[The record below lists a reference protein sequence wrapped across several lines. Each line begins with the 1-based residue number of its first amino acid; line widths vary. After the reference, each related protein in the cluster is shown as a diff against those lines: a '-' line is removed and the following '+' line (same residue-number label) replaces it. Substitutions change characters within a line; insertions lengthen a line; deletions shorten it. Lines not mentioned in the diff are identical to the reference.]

1 MHSLHPELTIAM
13 STMMDRIDAIL
24 RESGYAGEPVGMY
37 LAGGMAVHYHCGTR
51 YTDDVDATFSRR
63 LLLPHEELV
72 ISYFRE
78 TGEQSSIYLDPTYND
93 TFALLHPD
101 HRESC
106 VAWEGIGNERRLIHL
121 LVFCPLDLAV
131 SKLSRFSPNDRAD
144 IVALAQHRYFT
155 SSQLKSRATQALD
168 YYVGDT
174 RWIHLNIAQISEEID
189 HLALAA

>member
-1 MHSLHPELTIAM
+1 MHSLHPELTSAM

-24 RESGYAGEPVGMY
+24 RESGYAGEPVSMY

-78 TGEQSSIYLDPTYND
+78 TGEKSSIYLDPTYND

-144 IVALAQHRYFT
+144 ILALAQHRYFT

>member
-1 MHSLHPELTIAM
+1 M
-13 STMMDRIDAIL
+13 SVMLDRIDAII
-24 RESGYAGEPVGMY
+24 RESGYQGEAVKMF

-63 LLLPHEELV
+63 LLLPYQELI
-72 ISYFRE
+72 ISYLRE

-106 VAWEGIGNERRLIHL
+106 VEWEGIGNEKRLIHL

-131 SKLSRFSPNDRAD
+131 SKLSRFSPNDQAD
-144 IVALAQHRYFT
+144 ILALAQHRFFT
-155 SSQLKSRATQALD
+155 PAQLKTRSDEALGH
-168 YYVGDT
+168 YVGDT
-174 RWIHLNIAQISEEID
+174 RWIHLNLEQISQEID
-189 HLALAA
+189 LVLAA